1 MKTALVTGGTTG
13 IGQKITELL
22 REKGWKVLTTSHR
35 SDSGADYIVDFADKT
50 AFLKFANDLPIK
62 EIEAIV
68 NNAALLKGNKED
80 LAMINLKAPTFLTEV
95 MAKYAQK
102 GAVVNLL
109 DLAAGKDDYGYTK
122 LALMMQTINQAK
134 SHAHLRINGVAP
146 GPISLPEGEHV
157 KAPKRILQNRPTA
170 KEVAEAVVFLLNSK
184 SITGH
189 IIPVD
194 GGASIL

>member
-1 MKTALVTGGTTG
+1 MKTVLVTGGTTG
-13 IGQKITELL
+13 IGLAISKLL

-35 SDSGADYIVDFADKT
+35 PDSGADYIVDFSDKEK
-50 AFLKFANDLPIK
+50 FLKFANDLPVK
-62 EIEAIV
+62 EIDAIV
-68 NNAALLKGNKED
+68 NNAALLKGSKDD

-95 MAKYAQK
+95 MAKYREE
-102 GAVVNLL
+102 GRVVNLL

-146 GPISLPEGEHV
+146 GPISLPEGEHL
-157 KAPKRILQNRPTA
+157 KAPKRILKNKATA
-170 KEVAEAVVFLLNSK
+170 EEVAEAVEFLLNAK